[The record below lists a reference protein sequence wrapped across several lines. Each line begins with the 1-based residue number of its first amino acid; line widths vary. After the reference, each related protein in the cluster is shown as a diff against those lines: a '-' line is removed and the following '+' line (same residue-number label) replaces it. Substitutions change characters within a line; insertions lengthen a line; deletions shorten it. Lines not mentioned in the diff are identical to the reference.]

1 MRKTIILLIVLASYC
16 MLDAQNR
23 QGNRQRGSAGS
34 GPPKINIKGVVIDE
48 TTGKGLE
55 FATISIFSSRDS
67 SFIGGGLS
75 DATGGFSVETKPGPM
90 YGIIEFLGY
99 ENIYID
105 PIPFDREKLRS
116 GNRTIDLG
124 NLSIAVNSTTLDE
137 IEIRAEKSETQ
148 FSLDKR
154 IFNVGK
160 DLANRGGTAEDILD
174 NVPSVTV
181 DIEGAVSLRG
191 SEGVRILIDG
201 RPSGLAGVGNA
212 NGLRNIPANMIDQV
226 EVITNPSARYEAEGM
241 AGIINIILKKE
252 KGGGFNGSFDATIG
266 YPEREGIGANL
277 NYRKGPLNWFSNYSI
292 NHRTGP
298 GSGFN
303 YQERTVGDQ
312 VSILDSRRAQD
323 RGGWSNSIRLGA
335 DYFITDKQQLTGTF
349 LYRVSDD
356 NNVSNIFYD
365 SLSRNVASIE
375 PQFLSQTI
383 RTDQEKEDE
392 SNLEY
397 SLNYRREFSARDH
410 TLNALVQFRNQS
422 EVESS
427 DFNETF
433 MPVGEMAIPSLIQQ
447 SNNDES
453 EKTWLVQ
460 IDFTRPLGEGHK
472 FELGY
477 RGSFRDIGNDY
488 LVEEQNSD
496 GVFEPLFLNGQ
507 FFDNN
512 FIYNEDIHAI
522 YGIYGNTHGKFSYQ
536 LGLRGE
542 YSHVI
547 TELVNEP
554 ANDRNYL
561 NAFPSM
567 HLNYKFSEGYEAQI
581 SYSKRVQRPR
591 FWYLNPFF
599 TLSDRINL
607 FGGNPNLDPEYT
619 DSYEIGQIKYWENVT
634 LSSSLF
640 YRHSEANIQ
649 RLRKLND
656 DGTTIRRPENLGTAD
671 DYGLDIN
678 LNYSGLKWLRLDA
691 NGNFFKATSNG
702 FIDGKEFNV
711 DNFTWFGRLT
721 ARITVWDSD
730 FQIRSNY
737 RGARQSAQGNRN
749 GIGSVDLGWS
759 KDFLNDKLTL
769 TLSVRDLFNSRRRAG
784 TTILENFFEESE
796 FQWRARSSSL
806 TASYRINQKK
816 KRGRPRGGGDYQG
829 GGEEF

>member
-1 MRKTIILLIVLASYC
+1 MQKTVLLLILLCFSYI
-16 MLDAQNR
+16 MEGQNR
-23 QGNRQRGSAGS
+23 QGNRQRGGDGS
-34 GPPKINIKGVVIDE
+34 GPPKINVKGTVIDE
-48 TTGKGLE
+48 STGQGLE
-55 FATISIFSSRDS
+55 FATISIFSARDS
-67 SFIGGGLS
+67 SLVGGGLT
-75 DATGGFSVETKPGPM
+75 DVTGSFTVEVNPGPM
-90 YGIIEFLGY
+90 YGVVEFLGY
-99 ENIYID
+99 DNITID
-105 PIPFDREKLRS
+105 PIPFDREKMRAGDRS
-116 GNRTIDLG
+116 IELG
-124 NLSIAVNSTTLDE
+124 NLSITVNSTTLDE
-137 IEIRAEKSETQ
+137 VEIRAEKSETQ

-212 NGLRNIPANMIDQV
+212 NGLRNIPANMIEQV
-226 EVITNPSARYEAEGM
+226 EVITNPSARYEAAGM

-252 KGGGFNGSFDATIG
+252 KGGGFNGSFDATVG
-266 YPEREGIGANL
+266 YPQREGIGANL
-277 NYRKGPLNWFSNYSI
+277 NYRKGPLNWFANYSLS
-292 NHRTGP
+292 HRTGP

-323 RGGWSNSIRLGA
+323 RGGWSNSLRLGA

-356 NNVSNIFYD
+356 NNVSKIFYD
-365 SLSRNVASIE
+365 SLSRNVADITT
-375 PQFLSQTI
+375 QFLSQTV
-383 RTDQEKEDE
+383 RTDEEVEDE
-392 SNLEY
+392 TNLEY

-410 TLNALVQFRNQS
+410 TLNALVQYRNQS
-422 EVESS
+422 EVENS
-427 DFNETF
+427 DFSEIFT
-433 MPVGEMAIPSLIQQ
+433 PSGESSIPSLIQR
-447 SNNDES
+447 SNNDEG

-460 IDFTRPLGEGHK
+460 VDFTRPLGEGHK

-477 RGSFRDIGNDY
+477 RGSFRDIGNEY
-488 LVEEQNSD
+488 LVEEQNQN
-496 GVFEPLFLNGQ
+496 GTFEPLFLNGQ
-507 FFDNN
+507 FFDNT
-512 FIYNEDIHAI
+512 FAYNEDIHAI

-542 YSHVI
+542 YSDVV
-547 TELVNEP
+547 TELRNEEP
-554 ANDRNYL
+554 NDRDYL
-561 NAFPSM
+561 NVFPSA
-567 HLNYKFSEGYEAQI
+567 HFNYKFSEGYEAQI
-581 SYSKRVQRPR
+581 SYSKRVERPR

-607 FGGNPNLDPEYT
+607 FGGNPDLDPEYT
-619 DSYEIGQIKYWENVT
+619 DSYEIGQIKYWENMT

-640 YRHSEANIQ
+640 YRHTEANIQ
-649 RLRKLND
+649 RLRVLNE

-678 LNYSGLKWLRLDA
+678 LNYSGIKWLRLDA

-702 FIDGKEFNV
+702 FIDEKEFNV

-721 ARITVWDSD
+721 ARITIWDSD

-737 RGARQSAQGNRN
+737 RGARDSAQGSR
-749 GIGSVDLGWS
+749 GGVGSVDLGWS

-769 TLSVRDLFNSRRRAG
+769 TLSVRDLFNSRKRIG

-796 FQWRARSSSL
+796 FQWRARSSTL

-816 KRGRPRGGGDYQG
+816 KRGRPGGGGDYQG